1 MYRGYV
7 KLWRKLI
14 DAGWLKQP
22 KLCAFWIWCLL
33 KASHK
38 EMDIIVGSQKVH
50 IMPGDFIFGLNT
62 ASKELKMPMQPIRT
76 CLAFLKTSQNITIKT
91 TNKYSVISIINWS
104 LYQSDEN
111 EINKP
116 LTNKTAKINK
126 PLTNKQQTKV
136 TDIIED
142 SPLFTETLFEDSL
155 ESTNKTAK
163 INNKQE
169 CINKNNKKNNIIYSA
184 DFLSFWE
191 CYPNKKEKPHAFNC
205 WNKLNG
211 QRPDLEV
218 IQRAIQKQKDWRKN
232 ADGAFRPEWKHPAVW
247 LNKGCWDDIPEVEKE
262 KSRW

>member
-38 EMDIIVGSQKVH
+38 ETDIIVGSQKVH
-50 IMPGDFIFGLNT
+50 IMPGDFIFGLNA

-76 CLAFLKTSQNITIKT
+76 CLAFLKTSQNITI
-91 TNKYSVISIINWS
+91 
-104 LYQSDEN
+104 
-111 EINKP
+111 
-116 LTNKTAKINK
+116 KTAKINK